1 MVIKINLT
9 KEEVKLFEEYILN
22 LRPLS
27 MWRKNRYL
35 QKYIKNLL
43 IRYATRA
50 AKKAEFKAI
59 EYNKEHIQNDLFAE
73 KFKRIDLIKT
83 EFQNSSYQKVVELLA
98 ATANESNSLD
108 EWKKCYNYI
117 IRIKKIK

>member
-9 KEEVKLFEEYILN
+9 KEEVKLFEEYIVN

-27 MWRKNRYL
+27 MWRKKRYL

-43 IRYATRA
+43 IRYATKA
-50 AKKAEFKAI
+50 DKKAEFKEI
-59 EYNKEHIQNDLFAE
+59 KYDKIHIQNDLFAE

-83 EFQNSSYQKVVELLA
+83 EFQNSNYQKAVELLA